1 MQNLKKKTD
10 YYPKLVETLLKVI
23 LLVKKI
29 QIGKKSHL
37 EQANLVS
44 LILYS
49 FSNQINFKFM

>member
-29 QIGKKSHL
+29 QIGKK
-37 EQANLVS
+37 A
-44 LILYS
+44 I
-49 FSNQINFKFM
+49 